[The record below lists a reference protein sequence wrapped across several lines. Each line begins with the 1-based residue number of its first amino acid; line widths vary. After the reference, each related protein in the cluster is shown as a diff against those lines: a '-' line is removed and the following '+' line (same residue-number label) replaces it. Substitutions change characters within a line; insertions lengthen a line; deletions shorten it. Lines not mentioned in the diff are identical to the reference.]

1 MARIKAQGSALKIES
16 GSGGAKTITGA
27 TAAYPVVITSA
38 SHGLSAGDRVTIA
51 SVGGMTELN
60 GNTYTIE
67 YITTNTFALKGVD
80 GSAFGAYTSGGTA
93 TPVTLT
99 TVGRTKSANAGG
111 GESSEL
117 DGTELASTAKEVEGG
132 LADYGEA
139 TAEVNVDYTDAGQNA
154 VRARF
159 ADQAEVDFQIVYSD
173 ATVAS
178 FTGFVK
184 RYEEN
189 AAVDAFVTASITI
202 RKTGATTWT

>member
-1 MARIKAQGSALKIES
+1 MPRIKGQGTALKIET

-38 SHGLSAGDRVTIA
+38 AHGLSAGDRVTIA
-51 SVGGMTELN
+51 AVGGMTELN

-67 YITTNTFALKGVD
+67 YVTTNTFALKGID
-80 GSAFGAYTSGGTA
+80 GSAYSAYASDGTA

-99 TVGRTKSANAGG
+99 TVGRTKTANVGG

-117 DGTELASTAKEVEGG
+117 DGTELASTAKEYEGG

-154 VRARF
+154 VRARY
-159 ADQAEVDFQIVYSD
+159 ADQVSVDFQVVYSD
-173 ATVAS
+173 GTVAA

-189 AAVDAFVTASITI
+189 TGVDAFVTAPITI